1 VTGNDINVNPGRR
14 NGSERNTNGG
24 SDKNPVKRESVTD
37 TGKQAAHRVRLPG
50 FITDEEIGLGDAIK
64 RATTYFRM
72 KPCGGCERR
81 ATVLNHWLAFTPR
94 NRK

>member
-24 SDKNPVKRESVTD
+24 SDKNPVKRESVA
-37 TGKQAAHRVRLPG
+37 GKQAVHHVRLPG

-81 ATVLNHWLAFTPR
+81 TAALNRWLAFTPR
-94 NRK
+94 SRK